1 MKCCQYGA
9 AFKIV
14 LFYKVSYCFK
24 RTRFAA
30 IFIMG
35 VLLHITKTVKNS
47 YMPKGAKYGG
57 RKVGTGNKISAALK
71 EVLNEYCM
79 NEFQFLNANIERLTL
94 HERIILFTKV
104 LPFVLPK
111 NGVPE
116 ANTGEASKVPIIIFS
131 NKE

>member
-1 MKCCQYGA
+1 
-9 AFKIV
+9 
-14 LFYKVSYCFK
+14 
-24 RTRFAA
+24 
-30 IFIMG
+30 
-35 VLLHITKTVKNS
+35 
-47 YMPKGAKYGG
+47 MPKGKKYGG
-57 RKVGTGNKISAALK
+57 RQRGTGNKISAELK

-79 NEFQFLNANIERLTL
+79 NEFQYLNANIERLTL

>member
-1 MKCCQYGA
+1 MAKGV
-9 AFKIV
+9 KSGGRSKGV
-14 LFYKVSYCFK
+14 PNKVS
-24 RTRFAA
+24 AE
-30 IFIMG
+30 
-35 VLLHITKTVKNS
+35 
-47 YMPKGAKYGG
+47 
-57 RKVGTGNKISAALK
+57 LK

-79 NEFQFLNANIERLTL
+79 NEFQYLNANIERLTL

-111 NGVPE
+111 NVAPE

>member
-1 MKCCQYGA
+1 
-9 AFKIV
+9 
-14 LFYKVSYCFK
+14 
-24 RTRFAA
+24 
-30 IFIMG
+30 
-35 VLLHITKTVKNS
+35 
-47 YMPKGAKYGG
+47 MPKGIKYGG
-57 RKVGTGNKISAALK
+57 RQKGSGNKISAALK

-111 NGVPE
+111 NEVPG
-116 ANTGEASKVPIIIFS
+116 ANMKEGATMPVIIFS